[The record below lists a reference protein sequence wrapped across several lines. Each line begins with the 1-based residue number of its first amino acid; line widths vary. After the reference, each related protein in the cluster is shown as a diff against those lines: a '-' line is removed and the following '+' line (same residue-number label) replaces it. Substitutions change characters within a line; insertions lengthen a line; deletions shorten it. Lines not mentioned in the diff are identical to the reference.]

1 MDCGYQRRMAIN
13 LPLHGNIAPLEWE
26 SDFFQ
31 LNSARLTPEA
41 SAGEITP
48 QRLEQYALVQSKVDA
63 SQTHTLDALSALGF
77 RLAEG
82 ETDICVAVTT
92 QDNALTAGRLAVPDN
107 IADVTAIAR
116 QAFHLSRFRA
126 PWYQPDDSARF
137 YAMWAEKAVLGTFD
151 RLCLWAD
158 DEQGNALGFVT
169 LRRISQDEAR
179 IGLLAVR
186 PEYQGQ
192 GAGKKLMAA
201 AKKWC
206 AEQGVSRMYVAT
218 QTGNIAALNLYLASG
233 GKVIRTAY
241 WLYR

>member
-1 MDCGYQRRMAIN
+1 MAIN
-13 LPLHGNIAPLEWE
+13 LPLRGELEPLVWE

-31 LNSARLTPEA
+31 LKSARLTPDDTAAELTA
-41 SAGEITP
+41 QA
-48 QRLEQYALVQSKVDA
+48 LDDYALVQAKVDA
-63 SQTHTLDALSALGF
+63 SETHTLDVLSALGF

-82 ETDICVAVTT
+82 ETDICVTVTP
-92 QDNALTAGRLAVPDN
+92 QDNARPAGRLAAPED
-107 IADVTAIAR
+107 IPDVTAIAR
-116 QAFHLSRFRA
+116 QAFRLSRFRA
-126 PWYQPDDSARF
+126 PWYQPEDSARF

-151 RLCLWAD
+151 HLCLWAD
-158 DEQGNALGFVT
+158 DEQGNGLGFVT
-169 LRRISQDEAR
+169 LRRLSEDEVR

-206 AEQGVSRMYVAT
+206 VEQGVSRLYVAT
-218 QTGNIAALNLYLASG
+218 QTGNLAALNLYLARG
-233 GKVIRTAY
+233 GKVTRTAY

>member
-1 MDCGYQRRMAIN
+1 MAIN
-13 LPLHGNIAPLEWE
+13 QSLRGVLEPLVWE
-26 SDFFQ
+26 SEFFR
-31 LNSARLTPEA
+31 LKSARLTPDTA
-41 SAGEITP
+41 ATGITT
-48 QRLEQYALVQSKVDA
+48 QALDDYALVQAKVDA
-63 SQTHTLDALSALGF
+63 SETHTLDALSALGF

-82 ETDICVAVTT
+82 ETDICVTVTP
-92 QDNALTAGRLAVPDN
+92 QDNALAAGRLAIPED

-116 QAFHLSRFRA
+116 QAFRLSRFRA

-151 RLCLWAD
+151 HLCLWID
-158 DEQGNALGFVT
+158 DEQGNGLGFVT
-169 LRRISQDEAR
+169 LRRLSEDEVR

-186 PEYQGQ
+186 PECQGQ

-206 AEQGVSRMYVAT
+206 AEQGVSRLYVAT
-218 QTGNIAALNLYLASG
+218 QTGNLAAMNLYLASG
-233 GKVIRTAY
+233 GKVTRTAY

>member
-1 MDCGYQRRMAIN
+1 MAIN
-13 LPLHGNIAPLEWE
+13 QSLRGVLEPLVWE
-26 SDFFQ
+26 SEFFR
-31 LNSARLTPEA
+31 LKSARLTPDTA
-41 SAGEITP
+41 ATGITT
-48 QRLEQYALVQSKVDA
+48 QALDDYALVQAKVDA
-63 SQTHTLDALSALGF
+63 SETHTLDALSALGF

-82 ETDICVAVTT
+82 ETDICVTVTP
-92 QDNALTAGRLAVPDN
+92 QDNALAAGRLAIPED

-116 QAFHLSRFRA
+116 QAFRLSRFRA

-151 RLCLWAD
+151 HLCLWTD
-158 DEQGNALGFVT
+158 DEQGNGLGFVT
-169 LRRISQDEAR
+169 LRRLSEDEVR

-186 PEYQGQ
+186 PECQGQ

-206 AEQGVSRMYVAT
+206 AEQGVSRLYVAT
-218 QTGNIAALNLYLASG
+218 QTGNLAALNLYLASG
-233 GKVIRTAY
+233 GKVARTAY

>member
-1 MDCGYQRRMAIN
+1 MAIN
-13 LPLHGNIAPLEWE
+13 LPLRGELEPLVWE

-31 LNSARLTPEA
+31 LKSARLTPDATAAELTA
-41 SAGEITP
+41 QA
-48 QRLEQYALVQSKVDA
+48 LDDYALVQAKVDA
-63 SQTHTLDALSALGF
+63 SETHTLDVLSALGF

-82 ETDICVAVTT
+82 ETDICVTVTP
-92 QDNALTAGRLAVPDN
+92 QDNARPAARLAAPED
-107 IADVTAIAR
+107 IPDVTAIAR
-116 QAFHLSRFRA
+116 QAFRLSRFRA
-126 PWYQPDDSARF
+126 PWYQPEDSARF

-151 RLCLWAD
+151 HLCLWAD
-158 DEQGNALGFVT
+158 DEQGNGLGFVT
-169 LRRISQDEAR
+169 LRRLSEDEVR

-206 AEQGVSRMYVAT
+206 AEQGVSRLYVAT
-218 QTGNIAALNLYLASG
+218 QTGNLAALNLYLARG
-233 GKVIRTAY
+233 GKVTRTAY

>member
-1 MDCGYQRRMAIN
+1 MAIN
-13 LPLHGNIAPLEWE
+13 QSLRGVLEPLVWE
-26 SDFFQ
+26 SEFFR
-31 LNSARLTPEA
+31 LKSARLTPDA
-41 SAGEITP
+41 AATGITT
-48 QRLEQYALVQSKVDA
+48 QALDDYALVQAKVDA
-63 SQTHTLDALSALGF
+63 SETHTLDALSALGF

-82 ETDICVAVTT
+82 ETDICVTVTP
-92 QDNALTAGRLAVPDN
+92 QDNALAAGRLAIPED

-116 QAFHLSRFRA
+116 QAFRLSRFRA

-151 RLCLWAD
+151 HLCLWID
-158 DEQGNALGFVT
+158 DEQGNGLGFVT
-169 LRRISQDEAR
+169 LRRLSEDEVR

-186 PEYQGQ
+186 PEYQGK

-206 AEQGVSRMYVAT
+206 AEQGVSRLYVAT
-218 QTGNIAALNLYLASG
+218 QTGNLAALNLYLASG
-233 GKVIRTAY
+233 GKVARTAY

>member
-1 MDCGYQRRMAIN
+1 MAIN
-13 LPLHGNIAPLEWE
+13 LPLRGELEPLVWE

-31 LNSARLTPEA
+31 LKSARLTPDATAAELTA
-41 SAGEITP
+41 QA
-48 QRLEQYALVQSKVDA
+48 LDDYALVQAKVDA
-63 SQTHTLDALSALGF
+63 SETHTLDVLSALGF

-82 ETDICVAVTT
+82 ETDICVTVTP
-92 QDNALTAGRLAVPDN
+92 QDNARPAGRLAAPED
-107 IADVTAIAR
+107 IPDVTAIAR

-126 PWYQPDDSARF
+126 PWYQPEDSARF

-151 RLCLWAD
+151 HLCLWAD
-158 DEQGNALGFVT
+158 DEQGNGLGFVT
-169 LRRISQDEAR
+169 LRRLSEDEVR

-206 AEQGVSRMYVAT
+206 AEQGVSRLYVAT
-218 QTGNIAALNLYLASG
+218 QTGNLAALNLYLARG
-233 GKVIRTAY
+233 GKVTRTAY

>member
-1 MDCGYQRRMAIN
+1 MAIN
-13 LPLHGNIAPLEWE
+13 QSLRVVLEPLVWE
-26 SDFFQ
+26 SEFFR
-31 LNSARLTPEA
+31 LKSARLTPDTA
-41 SAGEITP
+41 ATGITI
-48 QRLEQYALVQSKVDA
+48 QALDDYALVQAKVDA
-63 SQTHTLDALSALGF
+63 SETHTLDALSALGF

-82 ETDICVAVTT
+82 ETDICVTVTP
-92 QDNALTAGRLAVPDN
+92 QDNALAAGRLAIPED

-116 QAFHLSRFRA
+116 QAFRLSRFRA

-151 RLCLWAD
+151 HLCLWID
-158 DEQGNALGFVT
+158 DEQGNGLGFVT
-169 LRRISQDEAR
+169 LRRLSEDEVR

-186 PEYQGQ
+186 PECQGQ

-206 AEQGVSRMYVAT
+206 AEQGVSRLYVAT
-218 QTGNIAALNLYLASG
+218 QTGNLAALNLYLASG
-233 GKVIRTAY
+233 GKVARTAY

>member
-1 MDCGYQRRMAIN
+1 MAIN
-13 LPLHGNIAPLEWE
+13 LPLRGELEPLVWE

-31 LNSARLTPEA
+31 LKSARLTPDATAAELTA
-41 SAGEITP
+41 QA
-48 QRLEQYALVQSKVDA
+48 LDDYALVQAKVDA
-63 SQTHTLDALSALGF
+63 SETHTLDVLSALGF

-82 ETDICVAVTT
+82 ETDICVTVTP
-92 QDNALTAGRLAVPDN
+92 QDNARPAGRLAAPED
-107 IADVTAIAR
+107 IPDVTAIAR
-116 QAFHLSRFRA
+116 QAFRLSRFRA
-126 PWYQPDDSARF
+126 PWYQPEDSARF

-151 RLCLWAD
+151 HLCLWAD
-158 DEQGNALGFVT
+158 DEQGNGLGFVT
-169 LRRISQDEAR
+169 LRRLSEDEVR

-206 AEQGVSRMYVAT
+206 AEQGVSRLYVAT
-218 QTGNIAALNLYLASG
+218 QTGNLPALNLYLARG
-233 GKVIRTAY
+233 GKVTRTAY

>member
-1 MDCGYQRRMAIN
+1 MAIN
-13 LPLHGNIAPLEWE
+13 QSLRGVLEPLVWE
-26 SDFFQ
+26 SEFFR
-31 LNSARLTPEA
+31 LKSARLTPDTA
-41 SAGEITP
+41 ATGITT
-48 QRLEQYALVQSKVDA
+48 QALDDYALVQAKVDA
-63 SQTHTLDALSALGF
+63 SETHTLDALSALGF

-82 ETDICVAVTT
+82 ETDICVTVTP
-92 QDNALTAGRLAVPDN
+92 QDNALAAGRLAIPED

-116 QAFHLSRFRA
+116 QAFRLSRFRA

-151 RLCLWAD
+151 HLCLWID
-158 DEQGNALGFVT
+158 DEQGNGLGFVT
-169 LRRISQDEAR
+169 LRRLSEDEVR

-186 PEYQGQ
+186 PEYQGK

-206 AEQGVSRMYVAT
+206 AEQGVSRLYVAT
-218 QTGNIAALNLYLASG
+218 QTGNLAALNLYLASG
-233 GKVIRTAY
+233 GKVARTAY

>member
-1 MDCGYQRRMAIN
+1 MAIN
-13 LPLHGNIAPLEWE
+13 QSLRVVLEPLVWE
-26 SDFFQ
+26 SEFFG
-31 LNSARLTPEA
+31 LKSARLTPDTTA
-41 SAGEITP
+41 TDITT
-48 QRLEQYALVQSKVDA
+48 QALDDYALVQAKVDA
-63 SQTHTLDALSALGF
+63 SETHTLDALSALGF

-82 ETDICVAVTT
+82 ETDICVTVTP
-92 QDNALTAGRLAVPDN
+92 QDNALAAGRLAIPED

-116 QAFHLSRFRA
+116 QTFRLSRFRA

-151 RLCLWAD
+151 HLCLWID
-158 DEQGNALGFVT
+158 DEQGNGLGFVT
-169 LRRISQDEAR
+169 LRRLSEDEVR

-186 PEYQGQ
+186 PECQGQ

-206 AEQGVSRMYVAT
+206 AEQGVSRLYVAT
-218 QTGNIAALNLYLASG
+218 QTGNLAALNLYLASG
-233 GKVIRTAY
+233 GKVARTAY

>member
-1 MDCGYQRRMAIN
+1 MTAPVSMRCGRKRRCWVRSTI
-13 LPLHGNIAPLEWE
+13 
-26 SDFFQ
+26 
-31 LNSARLTPEA
+31 
-41 SAGEITP
+41 
-48 QRLEQYALVQSKVDA
+48 
-63 SQTHTLDALSALGF
+63 
-77 RLAEG
+77 
-82 ETDICVAVTT
+82 
-92 QDNALTAGRLAVPDN
+92 
-107 IADVTAIAR
+107 
-116 QAFHLSRFRA
+116 
-126 PWYQPDDSARF
+126 
-137 YAMWAEKAVLGTFD
+137 
-151 RLCLWAD
+151 LCLWAD

-218 QTGNIAALNLYLASG
+218 QTGNIAALNLYFASG